1 MFLLFFTVVVSEEVF
16 SSHSTTLSS
25 TDLVHRDA
33 KSIGI
38 TNLNPPINVSLNSS
52 VQDASTTKYQRPSFK
67 KIDVSYSS
75 TTTNKYFPRKE
86 VTVIT
91 SNTTDTSTNVVDN
104 QLLINLNVS
113 AINHTENFNVNET
126 NYNQSLQI
134 SSEKIIEKNIGA
146 PPGNLSAAGIAGI
159 TLGCAVFVGII
170 CAVSYFLY
178 RNRGFNR
185 PQVLNDRCSNPD
197 SSGYIDDA
205 SVRVSSYYF
214 YFICTFILFFY

>member
-1 MFLLFFTVVVSEEVF
+1 MVLSEEVF
-16 SSHSTTLSS
+16 SSHSTSTTLSS

-52 VQDASTTKYQRPSFK
+52 IQDASTTKYQRPSFK
-67 KIDVSYSS
+67 KIDSTYSNM
-75 TTTNKYFPRKE
+75 TTNKYLSKKE

-91 SNTTDTSTNVVDN
+91 PNTTDASANVADN
-104 QLLINLNVS
+104 QLLINVNVS
-113 AINHTENFNVNET
+113 AINHTENFNINET
-126 NYNQSLQI
+126 NYNQSLHI
-134 SSEKIIEKNIGA
+134 NSEKVIEKDLGM

-159 TLGCAVFVGII
+159 TLGCAVIVGII

-214 YFICTFILFFY
+214 YLICSFLLFFY